1 MNAPNNKS
9 SPLQT
14 IQTLVSE
21 RYSSAKAVFWAGSVS
36 AGHETQ
42 TSDLDLVIIFDN
54 VEHAYREAFIYDG
67 WPMDVFVHD
76 PATLEYFYNCID
88 FPSFVPAL
96 PNMIAYGTLI
106 TQDSEFGNNLQKQ
119 AIALLENKPQLD
131 NNALLNRR
139 FHITDSLDDLKGS
152 ENTHEFIAIKY
163 NLYQQL
169 AEFYLLANSN
179 FIGSG
184 KQLARQLE
192 KVDSIVADDFYNV
205 FSKDDVEA
213 IEAFTKQILEPFGG
227 LLWDGFKLEAPK
239 EWRKEGNHP

>member
-1 MNAPNNKS
+1 MNIPNNKT

-36 AGHETQ
+36 EGHGTQ
-42 TSDLDLVIIFDN
+42 TSDLDLVIVFDA
-54 VEHAYREAFIYDG
+54 VDHAYREAFIYDG
-67 WPMDVFVHD
+67 WPIDVFVHD
-76 PATLEYFYNCID
+76 PATLEYFYNCVDI
-88 FPSFVPAL
+88 PSFVPAL
-96 PNMIAYGTLI
+96 PNMIAHGILI
-106 TQDSEFGNNLQKQ
+106 AQDSEFGINLQKQ
-119 AIALLENKPQLD
+119 AISLLESKPQLD

-152 ENTHEFIAIKY
+152 KNTHEFIAIKY

-169 AEFYLLANSN
+169 AEFYLLSNGN

-192 KVDSIVADDFYNV
+192 KVNSIVADDFYNV

-213 IEAFTKQILEPFGG
+213 IEAFTIHILEPFGG

-239 EWRKEGNHP
+239 EWRNESKHP